1 MNKLNC
7 LKGLFGTQTQLFTYT
22 VRLKFL
28 SSEYSF
34 SHNNRPRR
42 LFDFEALLFG
52 PFWRVAIKFLFQ
64 SKSKYFHE
72 ISWLCNFFFPSNN
85 K

>member
-1 MNKLNC
+1 MNKVNC

-22 VRLKFL
+22 VCLKFL
-28 SSEYSF
+28 SSEDSF
-34 SHNNRPRR
+34 SHNNRSRR
-42 LFDFEALLFG
+42 LFDFEALLCG
-52 PFWRVAIKFLFQ
+52 PFWRAALKFLFQ

-72 ISWLCNFFFPSNN
+72 ISRLCDFFFPSSN